1 MTFKKIISLSDLDQ
15 TAIKRN
21 ATGNSPQ
28 GCLTGSCPTIFV
40 TDAGDFIFQGFILGQ
55 ADKNKLNLAE
65 NEDAVFIPKELIDNF
80 RG

>member
-1 MTFKKIISLSDLDQ
+1 MTFKKIISLSELDKKE
-15 TAIKRN
+15 IKHN
-21 ATGNSPQ
+21 ATGDGPQ
-28 GCLTGSCPTIFV
+28 GCLTGSCPTIYV
-40 TDAGDFIFQGFILGQ
+40 TDAGDFIFQGFTLGQ